1 MDFDLLIVG
10 GGLAGAS
17 LAVALRSSQLR
28 VAVVEVKPLAPVVG
42 WDSRI
47 YAISPVNVEFLRD
60 IGVWEHIDAS
70 RITPVH
76 RMSIRGDAGGNLQF
90 SAHDSGL
97 SELAWIVESGR
108 VQRELWETLRRQHNV
123 TLLTGNAPVGL
134 SINDAAAT
142 VDLANGKKVR
152 ARLVVGADGVNSWVR
167 DRAAIQ
173 ARFRRY
179 DEIGVV
185 ANFRTEREHRHVAH
199 QWFRRDGIL
208 ALLPLPGKMVSMV
221 WSARNVHADDL
232 LKLDADLLCRRVE
245 DAAERVVGRMEL
257 ETPAAGFPLKL
268 MRVDTTVKS
277 RVVLVGDAAHT
288 IHPLSGHGINLGFRD
303 AKELADLLL
312 AQPSWRDPGEISTL
326 RAYARRRAEEPFLI
340 QYTTHGL
347 NRIFDSDNAL
357 LSVLRNVG
365 MNLAGSLPV
374 VRDALTRYAV
384 SGRF

>member
-347 NRIFDSDNAL
+347 NRIFDPDNAL

>member
-17 LAVALRSSQLR
+17 LAVALRGSRLR
-28 VAVVEVKPLAPVVG
+28 IAVIELKPHVPVVG

-47 YAISPVNVEFLRD
+47 YAISPINAEFLRE
-60 IGVWEHIDAS
+60 IGVWEYLDVA
-70 RITPVH
+70 RIVPVH
-76 RMSIRGDAGGNLQF
+76 RMAIRGDAGGNLEF
-90 SAHDSGL
+90 SAYDSGL

-108 VQRELWETLRRQHNV
+108 IQRELWETLRRQHNV

-134 SINDAAAT
+134 SIDGTGAT
-142 VDLANGKKVR
+142 VDFANGKKIR
-152 ARLVVGADGVNSWVR
+152 ARLIVGADGVNSWVR

-173 ARFRRY
+173 AHFRPY
-179 DEIGVV
+179 DEVGVV
-185 ANFRTEREHRHVAH
+185 ANFRTEREHRNVAY
-199 QWFRRDGIL
+199 QWFMRDGIL

-221 WSARNVHADDL
+221 WSARNDYAGVL
-232 LKLDADLLCRRVE
+232 LKLDAELLCRRVE

-268 MRVDTTVKS
+268 MRVDTTVKA
-277 RVVLVGDAAHT
+277 RVALIGDAAHA
-288 IHPLSGHGINLGFRD
+288 IHPLSGHGINLGFQD
-303 AKELADLLL
+303 AKALSDLLQAL
-312 AQPSWRDPGEISTL
+312 PSWGDPGEISTL
-326 RAYARRRAEEPFLI
+326 RAYARRRAEEPFLT
-340 QYTTHGL
+340 QYTAHSL
-347 NRIFDSDNAL
+347 NRIFNSENQL

-365 MNLAGSLPV
+365 LNLAGSLPV

>member
-17 LAVALRSSQLR
+17 LAVALRGSR
-28 VAVVEVKPLAPVVG
+28 WRIAVVEVRPQTPVSG

-47 YAISPVNVEFLRD
+47 YAISPVNVEFLRE
-60 IGVWEHIDAS
+60 IGVWEHLDAS
-70 RITPVH
+70 RIAPVN
-76 RMSIRGDAGGNLQF
+76 RMSIRGDAGGNLEF
-90 SAHDSGL
+90 SAYESGL
-97 SELAWIVESGR
+97 SELAWVVESGR

-123 TLLTGNAPVGL
+123 TLLTGNAPIAL
-134 SINDAAAT
+134 SIDDSAAT
-142 VDLANGKKVR
+142 VDFENGKKVR
-152 ARLVVGADGVNSWVR
+152 VRLVVGADGVNSWVR

-173 ARFRRY
+173 ARVVPY
-179 DEIGVV
+179 DEVGVI
-185 ANFRTEREHRHVAH
+185 ANFRTEREHRNVAH

-208 ALLPLPGKMVSMV
+208 ALLPLPGKTVSMV
-221 WSARNVHADDL
+221 WSAPNAHAADL
-232 LKLDADLLCRRVE
+232 LRLDANLLCRRVE

-277 RVVLVGDAAHT
+277 RVALVGDAAHA
-288 IHPLSGHGINLGFRD
+288 IHPLSGHGINLGFQD
-303 AKELADLLL
+303 AKALADLLRTL
-312 AQPSWRDPGEISTL
+312 PAWRDPGEISTL
-326 RAYARRRAEEPFLI
+326 RAYARGRAEEPFLI

-347 NRIFDSDNAL
+347 NRLFGSDSSL

-365 MNLAGSLPV
+365 MNLTGSLPV
-374 VRDALTRYAV
+374 VRNALIRYAV

>member
-90 SAHDSGL
+90 SALDSGL